1 MRVAVDL
8 TKASTE
14 IVDLSDKLNPR
25 VGDGDLALPFHI
37 TYDGQAVDMHD
48 KDIEFISQDTD
59 GNDIYVAGTTDTS
72 TSGDNAYQGDVTF
85 KFPEGTFKKSGTYD
99 TNKTMF
105 RIVNKADNTVIST
118 VNVKLT
124 VLDDGSAQFNFDPT
138 KTGYNSRMEDLLKEF
153 KEEHEKHVSDID
165 EQGQKTLSDAKTK
178 ADATLDDVK
187 AKADKVINDA
197 NTQAQKIIDDA
208 KSETQKNLDEI
219 KQLNNEAK
227 GNVAGDTAATA
238 NQAKELANKNQ
249 GLLYDQQKEIANAR
263 GTKLTLADRE
273 DAQDNEINRKED
285 RQNANEN
292 YAALQT
298 RADNQDKEIAK
309 KANQDFIL
317 KYLSQF
323 HTNPIAMLNENE
335 LKTKHPNGA
344 VGVFVTM
351 DNGHAWIYDNN
362 KWNDCG
368 QYQSTASREVED
380 ARVGADVLGGKQY
393 DSLVEALHSQAEALR
408 NLANNTLSF
417 DVSGTAGK
425 DINKPNDFEIGVKAG
440 STIRVKIDLKNKSDL
455 SVVQVYGN
463 KEWFDS
469 IESNYFGYWK
479 EYQLDQDINALGIVI
494 PSDKFT
500 SDFTITV
507 SVEILTKPMLETL
520 SDVKKV
526 KRYDLEVSPTTTTDL
541 TNAVALNNL
550 NLKAGTRISVELEA
564 NIDSSDLEGWQ
575 VWANGKFLTSIENIN
590 QRNVITLPSDTTSL
604 GYYFSAARVHKD
616 FTGTIKIW
624 GEILADIYND
634 IDQNVKDLTNSV
646 NQVLQKVCDYSFDLT
661 LSPTQ
666 DTVNTQAVKGLALG
680 KGSKIKVMLEANT
693 DPSNINA
700 YQFYANGKFLTSF
713 DDINTW
719 HELTLASDTNSL
731 GYAFYASYIK
741 NNFTGKLRVIGE
753 TITDIYNEID
763 STAKPLK
770 QGLANLSSYNLD
782 IAPTTTNDL
791 TNLNALTNLS
801 FPSGS
806 KIGIKLEADIS
817 PSDLEGWQVWANNRF
832 LTSFQNINKWNI
844 VALPSD
850 TTSLGYYFSS
860 TRVHKNFTGTIKIL
874 GETLSD
880 VYSDVESMTQTDSQL
895 DKHTIDYLNNRE
907 EQIRLTTDNVQN
919 GISFIF
925 MTDPH
930 FPNNSL
936 FSKDMMKH
944 VLDNTSVPFVI
955 CGGDF
960 PGAYGARSDI
970 LKSRNEVLDYQ
981 NYIGKGKF
989 FSIQANHD
997 FTIKTSPTAN
1007 DGYTFSNSMVYNTL
1021 IRPNEFYLSSTQAGK
1036 EYYYIDLPAQKTR
1049 IFMLNSM
1056 DGNPKEDN
1064 QVPWGTQYTI
1074 SQDQADWLVTKV
1086 QEKTDW
1092 KYIFVTHVPTD
1103 NNLNSY
1109 HPSQAFFHQTA
1120 EAINGK
1126 KALNYSQNGITENA
1140 DFTNTTNQVVVIL
1153 SGHNHHD
1160 ESSENNGVLSITTT
1174 SDAHYT
1180 DGGWVRNYNDYTA
1193 QAFDIVTIN
1202 YDTGTITTSRI
1213 GAGYDR
1219 LFKYQGD
1226 NLGAQVNSFSFKN
1239 GTFTLNKGEKVTSEI
1254 DVTTPLVTNQTAW
1267 SNTVLNWKSSN
1278 ETVATVSDGEI
1289 TAKDTGT
1296 ATITVST
1303 KDNKYSAECIVTVK

>member
-178 ADATLDDVK
+178 VDATLDDVK

-417 DVSGTAGK
+417 DVSGTAGS
-425 DINKPNDFEIGVKAG
+425 DISMPNNFEIGAKTGTV
-440 STIRVKIDLKNKSDL
+440 IRIKFELQSESDL
-455 SVVQVYGN
+455 SVIQVYANG
-463 KEWFDS
+463 KHYQS
-469 IESNYFGYWK
+469 ITSNQFGLWG
-479 EYQLDQDINALGIVI
+479 EYKLDQDVNTLGLLIT
-494 PSDKFT
+494 SDKFT
-500 SDFTITV
+500 TDFSATM
-507 SVEILTKPMLETL
+507 SVQILTEPMLNL
-520 SDVKKV
+520 RSALQKSIN
-526 KRYDLEVSPTTTTDL
+526 YSIGVSPSAD
-541 TNAVALNNL
+541 
-550 NLKAGTRISVELEA
+550 
-564 NIDSSDLEGWQ
+564 SDLE
-575 VWANGKFLTSIENIN
+575 APNA
-590 QRNVITLPSDTTSL
+590 ITDLVLP
-604 GYYFSAARVHKD
+604 
-616 FTGTIKIW
+616 
-624 GEILADIYND
+624 
-634 IDQNVKDLTNSV
+634 
-646 NQVLQKVCDYSFDLT
+646 
-661 LSPTQ
+661 
-666 DTVNTQAVKGLALG
+666 KGA
-680 KGSKIKVMLEANT
+680 KIKVMLENDADNNNL
-693 DPSNINA
+693 DSW
-700 YQFYANGKFLTSF
+700 QLWANGKYLVAINNVNQWNEVTLT
-713 DDINTW
+713 DDVNR
-719 HELTLASDTNSL
+719 L
-731 GYAFYASYIK
+731 GYAFYTSYVHK
-741 NNFTGKLRVIGE
+741 SFNGKLRIIGE
-753 TITDIYNEID
+753 SFASVYADMDNSNQLMKEEIQKSANYSIDVSPSTD
-763 STAKPLK
+763 
-770 QGLANLSSYNLD
+770 
-782 IAPTTTNDL
+782 NDL
-791 TNLNALTNLS
+791 EVPNAITGLNVVK
-801 FPSGS
+801 GS
-806 KIGIKLEADIS
+806 KLMVKLEADTVPSNIQVWQFWGNGKPIASIYNINQWNEITAPTDINELGYAFFTKYVKNSFNGRIKIVGELAAKVYNDLEKNESSIKDDLQKVSNYSLDVSLS
-817 PSDLEGWQVWANNRF
+817 PSQNVLNNYALTGLHFKKGSKIRFKLEADTEPSNISAWQLFMNGKFFRAVNDINVWHEVTLENDVN
-832 LTSFQNINKWNI
+832 
-844 VALPSD
+844 
-850 TTSLGYYFSS
+850 SLGYDFWSEYIK
-860 TRVHKNFTGTIKIL
+860 TNFDAKLKIIGDTIIDIYDKI
-874 GETLSD
+874 
-880 VYSDVESMTQTDSQL
+880 DSQGSQNGQM
-895 DKHTIDYLNNRE
+895 DKRTVSYLSMKE
-907 EQIRLTTDNVQN
+907 KEIRNITDRVDH

-930 FPNNSL
+930 FPSNAL
-936 FSKDMMKH
+936 LSKPMMKDI
-944 VLDNTSVPFVI
+944 LNNTSLPFVI
-955 CGGDF
+955 CGGDY
-960 PGAYGARSDI
+960 PGAFGTKDDI
-970 LKSRNEVLDYQ
+970 LASRDEVLEYQ
-981 NYIGKGKF
+981 NYIGKNRF
-989 FSIQANHD
+989 FSVQANHD
-997 FTIKTSPTAN
+997 FTIRTSTTSN
-1007 DGYTFSNSMVYNTL
+1007 DGYTFANSVVYDAL
-1021 IRPNEFYLSSTQAGK
+1021 IRPNEHYLDSIQAGK
-1036 EYYYIDLPAQKTR
+1036 EYYYIDIPAQKTR

-1064 QVPWGTQYTI
+1064 QVAWGTQYTI
-1074 SQDQADWLVTKV
+1074 SQDQADWLVAKT
-1086 QEKTDW
+1086 QEKTNW

-1103 NNLNSY
+1103 SNLNSY

-1126 KALNYSQNGITENA
+1126 GNLNYNQNGITVNA
-1140 DFTNTTNQVVVIL
+1140 DFANTTNQVVVIL
-1153 SGHNHHD
+1153 SGHSHHD
-1160 ESSENNGVLSITTT
+1160 ESSESNNVLSVTTT
-1174 SDAHYT
+1174 SDAYYG
-1180 DGGWVRNYNDYTA
+1180 DGGWVRDTAGYNA
-1193 QAFDIVTIN
+1193 QAFDIVIVN
-1202 YDTGTITTSRI
+1202 YDDGTITMKRI
-1213 GAGYDR
+1213 GAGQDR

-1226 NLGAQVNSFSFKN
+1226 NTGAQVSSFILKN
-1239 GTFTLNKGEKVTSEI
+1239 GSLTLNKGDKSTCEV
-1254 DVTTPLVTNQTAW
+1254 DVTTPLISDQVAW
-1267 SNTVLNWKSSN
+1267 SNNVLNWKSSN
-1278 ETVATVSDGEI
+1278 ETVATVSNGEI